1 MKRLV
6 FLSLM
11 LVMLVSFAYAETTV
25 FFGME
30 IDLNAEIL
38 DFGRTKVTD
47 VDGLCALIGKMPNLK
62 EVRMY
67 HSRLTE
73 EEMDRL
79 FYGYRDVFFGWT
91 LRVGDHDVRTDQ
103 TAFSTLH
110 TSSPKPAHK
119 TKSFVKL
126 KYCTKM
132 LALDIGHNHV
142 DDISFLKE
150 MPQLRVLIIGQNRV
164 NNISV
169 LSQLHDL
176 EYLELFSNR
185 ITNWW
190 PLVGLKKLKDLNIKY
205 NPGTDITAI
214 MEMTWLERFWAGFDR
229 YQIPGH
235 QRKAMEA
242 AMPGCEYNWTQHPT
256 GGTWRKHPRYF
267 VIKEMFRTGKYIP
280 FGE

>member
-1 MKRLV
+1 ML
-6 FLSLM
+6 LAMLM
-11 LVMLVSFAYAETTV
+11 LFACAAAETVV
-25 FFGME
+25 FSGME
-30 IDLNAEIL
+30 IDLNAEKI
-38 DFGRTKVTD
+38 DFGKNRVTD
-47 VDGLCALIGKMPNLK
+47 VDGLSALIDQMPNLK
-62 EVRMY
+62 EVHMFR
-67 HSRLTE
+67 SKLSE
-73 EEMDRL
+73 EQMDRL
-79 FYGYRDVFFGWT
+79 FYGYQDIFFGWT

-110 TSSPKPAHK
+110 TSSPKPAHT
-119 TKSFVKL
+119 TKSFIKL

-132 LALDIGHNHV
+132 LALDFGHNHV
-142 DDISFLKE
+142 DDISFLAE

-169 LSQLHDL
+169 LALLKDL

-185 ITNWW
+185 IVNWW
-190 PLVGLKKLKDLNIKY
+190 PLTGLTKLKDLNIKY

-235 QRKAMEA
+235 QRRAMEE
-242 AMPGCEYNWTQHPT
+242 AMPDCEFNWTQHPT

-280 FGE
+280 FEE

>member
-1 MKRLV
+1 MKKLAALLLV
-6 FLSLM
+6 LLM
-11 LVMLVSFAYAETTV
+11 LMACAEAETVTFSGV
-25 FFGME
+25 A
-30 IDLNAEIL
+30 IDTHAELI
-38 DFGRTKVTD
+38 DFGKAKVTD
-47 VDGLCALIGKMPNLK
+47 VDGLCALIEKMPNLK

-67 HSRLTE
+67 HSRLSE

-79 FYGYRDVFFGWT
+79 FYGYPNVFFGWT

-132 LALDIGHNHV
+132 LALDFGHNHV
-142 DDISFLKE
+142 DDISFLAE

-164 NNISV
+164 SNISV
-169 LSQLHDL
+169 LSQLKDL

-190 PLVGLKKLKDLNIKY
+190 PLVGLTKLKDLNIKY
-205 NPGTDITAI
+205 NPGTDITPI
-214 MEMTWLERFWAGFDR
+214 MQMTWLERFWAGFDK
-229 YQIPGH
+229 YQIPGD

-242 AMPGCEYNWTQHPT
+242 AVPTCEYNWTQHPT

-280 FGE
+280 FE

>member
-1 MKRLV
+1 MKRLAAAV
-6 FLSLM
+6 LM
-11 LVMLVSFAYAETTV
+11 LVMLAACACAETVT
-25 FFGME
+25 FSGTE
-30 IDLNAEIL
+30 IDLGAEMI
-38 DFGRTKVTD
+38 DFGKNKVTD
-47 VDGLCALIGKMPNLK
+47 VDGLCALIERMPNLR

-67 HSRLTE
+67 RSKLSE

-79 FYGYRDVFFGWT
+79 FYGYRHVFFGWT

-132 LALDIGHNHV
+132 LALDFGHNHV
-142 DDISFLKE
+142 DDISFLAE

-164 NNISV
+164 SNISV
-169 LSQLHDL
+169 LAGLHDL

-185 ITNWW
+185 IVNWW
-190 PLVGLKKLKDLNIKY
+190 PLVGLTKLKDLNIKY
-205 NPGTDITAI
+205 NPGTDITPI
-214 MEMTWLERFWAGFDR
+214 MQMTWLERFWAGFDR
-229 YQIPGH
+229 YQIPGD

-242 AMPGCEYNWTQHPT
+242 AVPTCEYNWTQHPT

-280 FGE
+280 FEE